1 MDPTERIFRQIEG
14 KPIDRIPTFSASL
27 DDWPVQQVLGKP
39 LIPAKTIF
47 MNPVSRFITDRWGKH
62 LKKILADPFIAGGLK
77 KGSRRPSRSA
87 LTRTGSA
94 TRPRSWSGTPRP
106 WPRRSAAI
114 WTG

>member
-14 KPIDRIPTFSASL
+14 KPVDRIPTFSASL

-47 MNPVSRFITDRWGKH
+47 MNPVARFITDHWGEH

-77 KGSRRPSRSA
+77 KEDRGGRRAR
-87 LTRTGSA
+87 L
-94 TRPRSWSGTPRP
+94 
-106 WPRRSAAI
+106 
-114 WTG
+114 